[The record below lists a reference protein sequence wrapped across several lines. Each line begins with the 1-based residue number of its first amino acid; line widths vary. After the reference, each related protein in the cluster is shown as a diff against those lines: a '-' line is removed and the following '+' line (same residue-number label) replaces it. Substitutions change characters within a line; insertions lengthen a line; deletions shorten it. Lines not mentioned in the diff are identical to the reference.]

1 MRVLGRFLM
10 PQRPSNRE
18 LKVLGN
24 LGADGVLGPDDFKDV
39 GEKVFALMLQKGWI
53 QAAAD
58 DAGRY
63 RITDKGIDIHDE
75 QAWHGRSKR

>member
-1 MRVLGRFLM
+1 M

-39 GEKVFALMLQKGWI
+39 GEKVFGLMLGKGWI
-53 QAAAD
+53 QPAEM
-58 DAGRY
+58 AGKY
-63 RITDKGIDIHDE
+63 RITEKGIDIHDE
-75 QAWHGRSKR
+75 QAWFGRSKR